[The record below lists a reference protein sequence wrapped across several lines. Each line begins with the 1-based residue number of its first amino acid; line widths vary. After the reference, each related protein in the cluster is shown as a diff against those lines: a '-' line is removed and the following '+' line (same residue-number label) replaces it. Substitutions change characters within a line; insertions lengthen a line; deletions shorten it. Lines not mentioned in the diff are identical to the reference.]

1 MVSRFIGEVG
11 DIMRD
16 TFIWLEKQFVH
27 VEKTKDQQQT
37 EALLNQLQVFLDKY
51 RNVVEVDEQVIF
63 AKALEYQMILY
74 LWSDQKNK
82 AEEVEYQLDKEFCGI
97 HKIGKK
103 SESEGLTRYSN
114 GKLNIASNLLDQAR
128 LKRFSIKQKGT
139 TKPKLLGWALKLIG
153 LVLIGLAAWLFS
165 IQWVWTP
172 LIVGIIGVL
181 ISTIG
186 SQVNNIVSNF
196 LSSMAFNLGSLIPG
210 VITKVN
216 KDSYEAT
223 FLAPLMKKEAQS
235 ERWAIKTV
243 AFNRLAGD
251 FKEGDHI
258 AGVCLFAQSDSEYHP
273 DFVATP
279 VCLGYSNAIIAYK
292 AAQVISKNNW
302 LRLENAVD
310 VFHDQLSNLIV
321 FDDQFKR
328 LN

>member
-1 MVSRFIGEVG
+1 
-11 DIMRD
+11 MRD

-51 RNVVEVDEQVIF
+51 HSVVEVDEQVIV
-63 AKALEYQMILY
+63 AKVLEYQMMLY
-74 LWSDQKNK
+74 LLNDQKDK

-97 HKIGKK
+97 HKIGK
-103 SESEGLTRYSN
+103 SSGAEGLMLCSN

-139 TKPKLLGWALKLIG
+139 TRPKLLGWALKLVG

-196 LSSMAFNLGSLIPG
+196 LSSMAFNLGALIPG
-210 VITKVN
+210 VITQVN
-216 KDSYEAT
+216 KDSYEVT
-223 FLAPLMKKEAQS
+223 FLAPLMKREGQS
-235 ERWAIKTV
+235 EHWALKTIT
-243 AFNRLAGD
+243 FNRLAGD
-251 FKEGDHI
+251 FKEGDRI

-292 AAQVISKNNW
+292 AAQVINDSHW
-302 LRLENAVD
+302 QRLENAVAA
-310 VFHDQLSNLIV
+310 FHDQLSNLIV
-321 FDDQFKR
+321 FDDQLKR

>member
-1 MVSRFIGEVG
+1 
-11 DIMRD
+11 MRD
-16 TFIWLEKQFVH
+16 TFIWLEKQFAH

-51 RNVVEVDEQVIF
+51 HSVVEVDEQVIV
-63 AKALEYQMILY
+63 AKVLEYQMMLY
-74 LWSDQKNK
+74 LLNDQKDK

-97 HKIGKK
+97 HKIGK
-103 SESEGLTRYSN
+103 SSGAERLMLCSN

-139 TKPKLLGWALKLIG
+139 TRPKLLGWALKLVG

-165 IQWVWTP
+165 IQWIWTP

-196 LSSMAFNLGSLIPG
+196 LSSMAFNLGALIPG
-210 VITKVN
+210 VITQVN
-216 KDSYEAT
+216 KDSYEVT
-223 FLAPLMKKEAQS
+223 FLAPLMKREGQP
-235 ERWAIKTV
+235 EHWALKTIT
-243 AFNRLAGD
+243 FNRLAGD

-292 AAQVISKNNW
+292 AAQVINDSHW
-302 LRLENAVD
+302 QRLENAVAA
-310 VFHDQLSNLIV
+310 FHDQLSNLIV
-321 FDDQFKR
+321 FDDQLKR